1 MNDAEARESF
11 RERRLKWEKAKEG
24 KKGVN
29 SQKRYMV
36 SGSLSWLVWLNLNLV
51 QVSSEHKMRRRIFEP
66 PPPLQLKRNMLETSN
81 LAW

>member
-36 SGSLSWLVWLNLNLV
+36 SGSLS
-51 QVSSEHKMRRRIFEP
+51 
-66 PPPLQLKRNMLETSN
+66 
-81 LAW
+81 